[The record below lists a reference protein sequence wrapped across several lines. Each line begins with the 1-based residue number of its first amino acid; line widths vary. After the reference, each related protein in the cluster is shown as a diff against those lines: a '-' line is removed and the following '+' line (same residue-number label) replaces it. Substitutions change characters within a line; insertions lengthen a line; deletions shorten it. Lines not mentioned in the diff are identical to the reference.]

1 LATGELVKL
10 LDLGACDLGEM
21 SDPVTAAAAD
31 YDTVLKTQLAL
42 VSVRLLLQNMLWA
55 ESDSRKERKLQRQLD
70 DTKATGFMLSSI
82 LSAMRAQ

>member
-55 ESDSRKERKLQRQLD
+55 ESDSRKERNLRPKL
-70 DTKATGFMLSSI
+70 
-82 LSAMRAQ
+82 